1 MGSERGAQVGVRHSA
16 YLGDEVVQTQLVLGE
31 ALVEGAQL
39 GQGVPQRGLLCP
51 QLGHRQLK
59 LHAASLSLQGQDQ
72 GGQRRVRQERWSEK
86 GRDGKRCA
94 KTWRDEER

>member
-1 MGSERGAQVGVRHSA
+1 MDRNGDRCAQGDVRGGRAWAEDGPGMPQWGLSGQHRWARWHTV

-51 QLGHRQLK
+51 QLGH
-59 LHAASLSLQGQDQ
+59 
-72 GGQRRVRQERWSEK
+72 
-86 GRDGKRCA
+86 
-94 KTWRDEER
+94 